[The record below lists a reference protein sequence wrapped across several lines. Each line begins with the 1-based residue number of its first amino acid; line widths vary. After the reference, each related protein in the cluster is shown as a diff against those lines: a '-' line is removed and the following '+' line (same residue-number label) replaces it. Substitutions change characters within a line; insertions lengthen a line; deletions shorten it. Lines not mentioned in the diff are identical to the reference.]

1 MKINKFKIRMYTIN
15 WYRNGINY
23 RTINDVPKDK
33 LPKYKEA
40 AKYLGENIKITY
52 THTITI

>member
-1 MKINKFKIRMYTIN
+1 MKPLKIRMYTID

-33 LPKYKEA
+33 LPYYKEE
-40 AKYLGENIKITY
+40 AKCLGEKLKITY
-52 THTITI
+52 THTIAI

>member
-1 MKINKFKIRMYTIN
+1 MKPHKIRMYTID

-33 LPKYKEA
+33 LPYYKEE
-40 AKYLGENIKITY
+40 AKCLGEKLKITY
-52 THTITI
+52 MYSIGIWL

>member
-1 MKINKFKIRMYTIN
+1 MKVNKPKIRMYTID

-33 LPKYKEA
+33 LPKYKEE
-40 AKYLGENIKITY
+40 AKYLGEKLKITY
-52 THTITI
+52 THTIAI

>member
-1 MKINKFKIRMYTIN
+1 MKLLKIRMYTID

-33 LPKYKEA
+33 LPKYKEE
-40 AKYLGENIKITY
+40 AKYLGEKLKITY
-52 THTITI
+52 THTIAI

>member
-1 MKINKFKIRMYTIN
+1 MKVNKSKIRMYTID

-33 LPKYKEA
+33 LPKYKEE
-40 AKYLGENIKITY
+40 AKYLGEKIKIKY
-52 THTITI
+52 THTIVI

>member
-1 MKINKFKIRMYTIN
+1 MKLSKIKIRIYTID
-15 WYRNGINY
+15 WFRNDIRY

-33 LPKYKEA
+33 LPKYKEE
-40 AKYLGENIKITY
+40 AKYLGEKLKITY

>member
-1 MKINKFKIRMYTIN
+1 MYTID
-15 WYRNGINY
+15 WFRNDIRY

-33 LPKYKEA
+33 LPKYQEE
-40 AKYLGENIKITY
+40 AKYLGEKLKITY

>member
-1 MKINKFKIRMYTIN
+1 MKQNKIRMYTID

-33 LPKYKEA
+33 LPKYKEE
-40 AKYLGENIKITY
+40 AKYLGEKLKITY
-52 THTITI
+52 THSIAI